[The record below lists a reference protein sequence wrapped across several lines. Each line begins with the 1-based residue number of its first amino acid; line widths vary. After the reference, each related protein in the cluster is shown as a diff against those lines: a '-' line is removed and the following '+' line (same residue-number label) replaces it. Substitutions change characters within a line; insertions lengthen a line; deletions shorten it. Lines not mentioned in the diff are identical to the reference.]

1 VISATSLICVKAKED
16 LNRNRG
22 IILLCILLVQELLVF
37 TNRYLR
43 IIMSLE
49 QQQQMYQSLIAQNK
63 KRLQLEKN
71 KDTIQRLNDQIDNAQ
86 KAIYYITIKSSN

>member
-1 VISATSLICVKAKED
+1 
-16 LNRNRG
+16 
-22 IILLCILLVQELLVF
+22 
-37 TNRYLR
+37 
-43 IIMSLE
+43 MSLE